1 MGCNTQVSEK
11 YFYNKSNVLNNSN
24 IVQYNLDIVVSSI
37 KYVKYLSGRII

>member
-11 YFYNKSNVLNNSN
+11 YFDNQSNVLNNSN
-24 IVQYNLDIVVSSI
+24 IVQYNLDIVAV